1 VVIIATKLRRVQAA
15 VIKPTEKSYFD
26 TTQKKARPMT
36 NLIEMAK
43 RREALRRAV
52 SSARFHDV
60 GGRQLML
67 CASGTGGPVVVV
79 LPGAGLTGL
88 GYLNLH
94 EQVSRFTT
102 SVLYDRAGTGWSD
115 HVQLPRSATEVAEE
129 LRLLLRVAGVPAPYV
144 FVGHSLGGIYARR
157 FAQRFPADVAG
168 VVFLDPGH
176 EDYTTKLPKPSLGE
190 QLRMSLSLLRVLLQ
204 FKRLYRGYFER
215 MFADWPAPVRD
226 LLFEYHRTSWRV
238 GLKEAKNFES
248 ICDEVRRGGDMPDVP
263 LIVLT
268 AMGIDPFR
276 AMFATEASQRKLND
290 VKLAINRAIAN
301 SVPHGEHRVLENAAH
316 ATFHVDRP
324 DAVVQA
330 IREFIA

>member
-1 VVIIATKLRRVQAA
+1 MTIR
-15 VIKPTEKSYFD
+15 TEKD
-26 TTQKKARPMT
+26 KG
-36 NLIEMAK
+36 
-43 RREALRRAV
+43 REALRRAEPL
-52 SSARFHDV
+52 ARFYDV
-60 GGRQLML
+60 AGRQLML
-67 CASGTGGPVVVV
+67 YAAGTGGPAVVV

-94 EQVSRFTT
+94 EQVSQFAT

-115 HVQLPRSATEVAEE
+115 HVQLPRSATEVADE

-168 VVFLDPGH
+168 LVFLDPGH
-176 EDYTTKLPKPSLGE
+176 EDYTTKLPKPSLRE
-190 QLRMSLSLLRVLLQ
+190 RLRTSLALFHVLLR

-215 MFADWPAPVRD
+215 MFAGWPAPVRD
-226 LLFEYHRTSWRV
+226 LLFEYHRKSWRL

-263 LIVLT
+263 LIVIT
-268 AMGIDPFR
+268 GMGIDPFR
-276 AMFATEASQRKLND
+276 ALFSTDASQRELNE
-290 VKLAINRAIAN
+290 VKLAINRAIAD

-330 IREFIA
+330 IRDLLDRVNK

>member
-1 VVIIATKLRRVQAA
+1 MTIR
-15 VIKPTEKSYFD
+15 TEK
-26 TTQKKARPMT
+26 
-36 NLIEMAK
+36 AK
-43 RREALRRAV
+43 GREALHRAV
-52 SSARFHDV
+52 PLGRFYDV
-60 GGRQLML
+60 EGRQLMIY
-67 CASGTGGPVVVV
+67 ASGTGSPAVVV

-94 EQVSRFTT
+94 EQVSQFAT

-115 HVQLPRSATEVAEE
+115 HVQLPRSATEVADE

-144 FVGHSLGGIYARR
+144 FVGHSLGGTYARR

-168 VVFLDPGH
+168 LLFLDPGH
-176 EDYTTKLPKPSLGE
+176 EDYTTKLPKPSLFE
-190 QLRMSLSLLRVLLQ
+190 WLRTRLALFRALLQ
-204 FKRLYRGYFER
+204 LKRHYRRFFER

-226 LLFEYHRTSWRV
+226 LLFEYHLTSWRI

-248 ICDEVRRGGDMPDVP
+248 ICDETRRGGDMPDVP
-263 LIVLT
+263 LMVLT
-268 AMGIDPFR
+268 GMGIDPFR
-276 AMFATEASQRKLND
+276 AMFATEASQRQLND

-301 SVPHGEHRVLENAAH
+301 SVPRGEHRVLENAAH

-330 IREFIA
+330 IRDLLDRVPN

>member
-1 VVIIATKLRRVQAA
+1 MKCQVSHGQGGEATRGAPPKGRLYDVEGRR
-15 VIKPTEKSYFD
+15 
-26 TTQKKARPMT
+26 
-36 NLIEMAK
+36 
-43 RREALRRAV
+43 
-52 SSARFHDV
+52 
-60 GGRQLML
+60 LML
-67 CASGTGGPVVVV
+67 HHSGTGGPAVVV

-94 EQVSRFTT
+94 EQVSQFAT

-115 HVQLPRSATEVAEE
+115 HVQLPRSATEVADE

-168 VVFLDPGH
+168 LVFLDPGH
-176 EDYTTKLPKPSLGE
+176 EDYTTKLPTPSLFE
-190 QLRMSLSLLRVLLQ
+190 RLRTSLALFRALLQ
-204 FKRLYRGYFER
+204 LKRHYRGFFER

-226 LLFEYHRTSWRV
+226 LLFEYHLTSWRI

-248 ICDEVRRGGDMPDVP
+248 LCNEVRRGGDMPDVP

-268 AMGIDPFR
+268 GMGIDPFR
-276 AMFATEASQRKLND
+276 AVFATDASQRKLNE
-290 VKLAINRAIAN
+290 VKLAINLAIAN

-330 IREFIA
+330 VRDLLDRVHK

>member
-1 VVIIATKLRRVQAA
+1 VAAAIIERR
-15 VIKPTEKSYFD
+15 EKNYFD
-26 TTQKKARPMT
+26 TTAKKARSMT
-36 NLIEMAK
+36 NRTEK
-43 RREALRRAV
+43 GKCCEALHRAV
-52 SSARFHDV
+52 PLGRFYDV

-67 CASGTGGPVVVV
+67 YASGAGGPVVVV

-94 EQVSRFTT
+94 ERVSQFTT

-115 HVQLPRSATEVAEE
+115 HVRLPRSATEVTDE

-144 FVGHSLGGIYARR
+144 FVGHSLGGIYARC
-157 FAQRFPADVAG
+157 FAQRFPAEVTG
-168 VVFLDPGH
+168 LLFLDPGH
-176 EDYTTKLPKPSLGE
+176 EDYTTKLPAPSLRE
-190 QLRMSLSLLRVLLQ
+190 RLHMSLALVRVVLQ

-226 LLFEYHRTSWRV
+226 LLFEYHLRSWRV

-248 ICDEVRRGGDMPDVP
+248 ICDEVRRGGEMPDVP

-330 IREFIA
+330 IRDLLDRVHK

>member
-1 VVIIATKLRRVQAA
+1 
-15 VIKPTEKSYFD
+15 
-26 TTQKKARPMT
+26 MT
-36 NLIEMAK
+36 NHTEQRK
-43 RREALRRAV
+43 GREALQRALP
-52 SSARFHDV
+52 SARFYDV

-67 CASGTGGPVVVV
+67 CASGAGGPVVVF
-79 LPGAGLTGL
+79 LPGAGVTGL

-94 EQVSRFTT
+94 QQACQFTT

-115 HVQLPRSATEVAEE
+115 HAELPRSASEVTDE
-129 LRLLLRVAGVPAPYV
+129 LRSLLRVAGVPAPYV

-168 VVFLDPGH
+168 LVFLDPGH
-176 EDYTTKLPKPSLGE
+176 EDYTTKLPKPSLRE
-190 QLRMSLSLLRVLLQ
+190 RLRTNLALLRVVLRI
-204 FKRLYRGYFER
+204 KRLYRGFFER
-215 MFADWPAPVRD
+215 MLADWPAPIRD
-226 LLFEYHRTSWRV
+226 LLFEYHLKSWRV

-248 ICDEVRRGGDMPDVP
+248 ICDEIRSGGDMPDVP

-268 AMGIDPFR
+268 GMGIDPFR
-276 AMFATEASQRKLND
+276 AMFATEASQRQLND

-301 SVPHGEHRVLENAAH
+301 SVPHGEHRVLEDAAH

-330 IREFIA
+330 IRDLLDRVHN

>member
-1 VVIIATKLRRVQAA
+1 MREKNYFDRTPMNGRSMTIR
-15 VIKPTEKSYFD
+15 TEKGKS
-26 TTQKKARPMT
+26 
-36 NLIEMAK
+36 
-43 RREALRRAV
+43 REALQRAV
-52 SSARFHDV
+52 PSGRFYDV

-67 CASGTGGPVVVV
+67 YASGTGGPAVVV

-94 EQVSRFTT
+94 EQVSQFAT

-115 HVQLPRSATEVAEE
+115 HVPLPRSATEVADE
-129 LRLLLRVAGVPAPYV
+129 LRSLLRVAGVPAPYV

-168 VVFLDPGH
+168 LLFLDPGH
-176 EDYTTKLPKPSLGE
+176 EDYTTKLPTSSLFE
-190 QLRMSLSLLRVLLQ
+190 RLRTSLALFRALLQ
-204 FKRLYRGYFER
+204 LKRHYRGFFER
-215 MFADWPAPVRD
+215 MLADWPAPVRD
-226 LLFEYHRTSWRV
+226 LLFEYHVTSWRI

-248 ICDEVRRGGDMPDVP
+248 ICDEVRQGGDMPDVP

-268 AMGIDPFR
+268 GMGIDPFR
-276 AMFATEASQRKLND
+276 ALFATDASQRELNE
-290 VKLAINRAIAN
+290 VKLAINRAIAT
-301 SVPHGEHRVLENAAH
+301 SVRHGEHRVLENAAH

-330 IREFIA
+330 IRDLLARAHK

>member
-1 VVIIATKLRRVQAA
+1 MKCQM
-15 VIKPTEKSYFD
+15 SHN
-26 TTQKKARPMT
+26 QGG
-36 NLIEMAK
+36 
-43 RREALRRAV
+43 EAMRRALPIG
-52 SSARFHDV
+52 RLYDV
-60 GGRQLML
+60 AGRQLML
-67 CASGTGGPVVVV
+67 YHSGTRGPAVVV

-94 EQVSRFTT
+94 EQVSQFAT

-115 HVQLPRSATEVAEE
+115 PVQLPRSATEVADE

-168 VVFLDPGH
+168 LLFLDPGH
-176 EDYTTKLPKPSLGE
+176 EDYTTKMPTPSLFE
-190 QLRMSLSLLRVLLQ
+190 RLRTSLALFRALLQ
-204 FKRLYRGYFER
+204 LKRHYRGFFER

-226 LLFEYHRTSWRV
+226 LLFEYHLKSWRI

-248 ICDEVRRGGDMPDVP
+248 ICDEVRRGGDVPDVP

-268 AMGIDPFR
+268 GMGIDPFR
-276 AMFATEASQRKLND
+276 AVFATDASQRKLNEI
-290 VKLAINRAIAN
+290 KLAINRAIAN

-330 IREFIA
+330 IRDLLDRVHK

>member
-1 VVIIATKLRRVQAA
+1 
-15 VIKPTEKSYFD
+15 
-26 TTQKKARPMT
+26 MT
-36 NLIEMAK
+36 NRIERSK
-43 RREALRRAV
+43 GRKALHRALP
-52 SSARFHDV
+52 SARFYDV

-67 CASGTGGPVVVV
+67 YASGTGGPVVVF
-79 LPGAGLTGL
+79 LPGGGVTGL

-94 EQVSRFTT
+94 EQASRFTT

-115 HVQLPRSATEVAEE
+115 RAKLPRSATEVTDE
-129 LRLLLRVAGVPAPYV
+129 LWSLLRVAGVPAPYV

-176 EDYTTKLPKPSLGE
+176 EDYTTKVPKPSLGE
-190 QLRMSLSLLRVLLQ
+190 RLRTNLALFRVLLR
-204 FKRLYRGYFER
+204 FKRLYRAYFER

-226 LLFEYHRTSWRV
+226 LLFEYHFKSWRV
-238 GLKEAKNFES
+238 GLKEAKNLES
-248 ICDEVRRGGDMPDVP
+248 ICDEIRRGGDMPDVP

-268 AMGIDPFR
+268 GMGIDPFR
-276 AMFATEASQRKLND
+276 AMFATEASQRQLND
-290 VKLAINRAIAN
+290 IKLAINRTIAN
-301 SVPHGEHRVLENAAH
+301 SMPHGEHRVLENAAH

-330 IREFIA
+330 IRDLLDRVHN

>member
-1 VVIIATKLRRVQAA
+1 MTIR
-15 VIKPTEKSYFD
+15 TEKG
-26 TTQKKARPMT
+26 KG
-36 NLIEMAK
+36 
-43 RREALRRAV
+43 REALRRAV
-52 SSARFHDV
+52 PLARFYDV

-67 CASGTGGPVVVV
+67 YASGTGGPAVIV
-79 LPGAGLTGL
+79 LPGGGLTGL

-94 EQVSRFTT
+94 EQVSQFAT

-115 HVQLPRSATEVAEE
+115 HVPLPRSATEVADE
-129 LRLLLRVAGVPAPYV
+129 LRLLLRVAGVPAPYI
-144 FVGHSLGGIYARR
+144 FVGHSLGGLYARR

-168 VVFLDPGH
+168 LLFLDPGH
-176 EDYTTKLPKPSLGE
+176 EDYATRLPTPSLFE
-190 QLRMSLSLLRVLLQ
+190 RLRTSLALFRALLQ
-204 FKRLYRGYFER
+204 LKRHYRGFFER

-226 LLFEYHRTSWRV
+226 LLFEYHLTSWRI

-248 ICDEVRRGGDMPDVP
+248 ICGEVRRGGDMPDVP

-268 AMGIDPFR
+268 GMGIDPFR
-276 AMFATEASQRKLND
+276 ALFATDASQRQLNE

-301 SVPHGEHRVLENAAH
+301 SVPHGEHRVLDDAAH

-330 IREFIA
+330 IRDLLARVHQ

>member
-1 VVIIATKLRRVQAA
+1 
-15 VIKPTEKSYFD
+15 
-26 TTQKKARPMT
+26 MT
-36 NLIEMAK
+36 NRTEQGQG
-43 RREALRRAV
+43 REALRRALP
-52 SSARFHDV
+52 SARFYDV
-60 GGRQLML
+60 AGRQLML
-67 CASGTGGPVVVV
+67 YASGTGVPVVVF

-94 EQVSRFTT
+94 EQASRFTT

-115 HVQLPRSATEVAEE
+115 HAELPRSATEVTDE
-129 LRLLLRVAGVPAPYV
+129 LRSLLRVAGVPAPYV

-157 FAQRFPADVAG
+157 FAQCFPADVVG
-168 VVFLDPGH
+168 LVFLDPGH

-190 QLRMSLSLLRVLLQ
+190 RLRTSLALFRVLLR
-204 FKRLYRGYFER
+204 FKRLFRGYFER
-215 MFADWPAPVRD
+215 MFAEWPAPVRD
-226 LLFEYHRTSWRV
+226 LLFEYHLKSWRV

-248 ICDEVRRGGDMPDVP
+248 ICDEIHRGGDMPDVP

-268 AMGIDPFR
+268 SMGIDPFR
-276 AMFATEASQRKLND
+276 AMFATQDSQRQLND
-290 VKLAINRAIAN
+290 IKLAINRGIAN

-330 IREFIA
+330 IRDLLDRVHN

>member
-1 VVIIATKLRRVQAA
+1 VAAIIKLR
-15 VIKPTEKSYFD
+15 EKNYFD
-26 TTQKKARPMT
+26 TTPKNGRSMT
-36 NLIEMAK
+36 IRTEK
-43 RREALRRAV
+43 GKGREALQRAV
-52 SSARFHDV
+52 PFGRFYDV

-67 CASGTGGPVVVV
+67 YASGTGGPVVVV

-94 EQVSRFTT
+94 EQVSQFAT

-115 HVQLPRSATEVAEE
+115 HVQLPRSATEVADE

-168 VVFLDPGH
+168 LLFLDPGH
-176 EDYTTKLPKPSLGE
+176 EDYTTKLPTPSLFE
-190 QLRMSLSLLRVLLQ
+190 RLRTSLALFRALLQ
-204 FKRLYRGYFER
+204 LKRHYRGFFER

-226 LLFEYHRTSWRV
+226 LLFEYHLTSWRI

-268 AMGIDPFR
+268 GMGIDPFR
-276 AMFATEASQRKLND
+276 AVFATDASQRKLNE

-330 IREFIA
+330 IRDLLDRVHK